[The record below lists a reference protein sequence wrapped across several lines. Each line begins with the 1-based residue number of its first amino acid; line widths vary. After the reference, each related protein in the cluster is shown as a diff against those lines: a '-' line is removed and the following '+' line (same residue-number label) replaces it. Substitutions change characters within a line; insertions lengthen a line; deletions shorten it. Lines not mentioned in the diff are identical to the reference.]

1 MSATHNTIIIVG
13 NVGRDPDLRRLP
25 GGEAVAGFSVAT
37 TERRRGQDGQ
47 LQDQTTWFRVSA
59 FGKLGEICRDFVRR
73 GSYVYIEGA
82 LSAQEYTD
90 REGKARQSLEV
101 RAREMRMLDK
111 ADDGRGREQGSS
123 RGVTTTG
130 SVDSRPA
137 ADDGDGGDDAP
148 F

>member
-25 GGEAVAGFSVAT
+25 GGDAVAGFSVAT

-47 LQDQTTWFRVSA
+47 SQDQTTWFRVSA
-59 FGKLGEICRDFVRR
+59 FGKLGEVCRDFVRR

-90 REGKARQSLEV
+90 REGKVRQSLEV
-101 RAREMRMLDK
+101 RAREMRLLDK
-111 ADDGRGREQGSS
+111 AGDGRGREQGNG
-123 RGVTTTG
+123 REGIIAEG
-130 SVDSRPA
+130 LDLPPA
-137 ADDGDGGDDAP
+137 ADGRDGDDVP